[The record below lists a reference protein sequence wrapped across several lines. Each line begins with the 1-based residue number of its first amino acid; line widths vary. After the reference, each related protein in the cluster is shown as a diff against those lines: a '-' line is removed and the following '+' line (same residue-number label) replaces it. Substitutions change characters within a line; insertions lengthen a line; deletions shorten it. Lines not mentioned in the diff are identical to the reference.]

1 MYSFLVLGGALGYSP
16 ESVTALIKGEQHYQ
30 WFLYT
35 SPKSVD
41 LNFRGREVKIVKG
54 TKFGVRLSADKSKIR
69 LIFPNDPTRVIT
81 VTQQQAQSLAKGCK
95 SLGKGKTA

>member
-1 MYSFLVLGGALGYSP
+1 MYSFLVLGGNVCYSP
-16 ESVTALIKGEQHYQ
+16 ESVTALIKGEDHYQ

-41 LNFRGREVKIVKG
+41 VNFRGRDIQIVKG

-69 LIFPNDPTRVIT
+69 LIFSQDPTRVLTIS
-81 VTQQQAQSLAKGCK
+81 QAQAQALAKGCK
-95 SLGKGKTA
+95 SLRNGVK